1 MSAHSS
7 PFHSC
12 LRPQRRWV
20 DGMQHLLAWCVGLVL
35 CLASSVMAQ
44 PVKGLVYK
52 DFLPL
57 GSGASVPLPEGAWQ
71 LNHIGLFNGI
81 KVNEVYTLRNQQVD
95 AKVPFL
101 VVRQSTSPGVWPN
114 TNCAS
119 KNSSSFMVN
128 EHGTLSSQLLNKCSR
143 VFAISNFDTWK
154 GMSGFSENDKKWW
167 AESVPGLVD
176 PEGPP
181 RRNIFQV
188 EFTVQQHN
196 GKRLRLD
203 AFVLPPKVLDRD
215 LMAIQMREGFMS
227 TGMQTEYDILAAWNS
242 IYIDSI
248 HQSYFNK
255 KPHPIMSL
263 AYSVKSRGQTQSASA
278 TSNSPTPTLAASN
291 TDAQASQKAQDRGTG
306 DVLRQTAVNAAMANP
321 APASASLTQPVKGAV
336 YKDFL
341 PLGAGASVPLP
352 EGSWLA
358 TQHTSTPR
366 QGWGWENYT
375 FKNLRA
381 NAQVPYLVVRQAV
394 GALKW
399 GNNICQSK
407 NAHAFMVSEH
417 GTLSSQII
425 NKCSRYFAI
434 DNFESW
440 KSMSATTSSKSHSES
455 WMEVV
460 KGLGDASSPPMASLL
475 LAEMR
480 VTHFNGHGVH
490 IEAFILPPESATA
503 VRFRDD
509 FKEGRKRPE
518 QEILAAWAANYIES
532 IQQSYFNKKP
542 QPIMA
547 LAYPVN
553 AVAQSPVPSADSK
566 QALATTVSDD
576 EALEKSH
583 ERRTQELLREM
594 ESTPR
599 QVTKPSAISVTTTP
613 VAPVK
618 PPSPAGMANLTTVIK
633 TEALATPSKPLSQ
646 PAPSL
651 VAVSDA
657 TAQLRLDQERKAMDE
672 EKRTMAQQLAV
683 MTQMLAKLQQESAAA
698 AAAAKAKEQQAAAPE
713 PAAQPSQPVTFA
725 NRKALVIGNDL
736 YSHVPKL
743 TNAGADADAMAR
755 SLEFVGYKVFK
766 HLNLSEKRFKQ
777 AVRDFRQQLNA
788 GDEVLFFYA
797 GHGVQLGN
805 ANYLLPID
813 VQGEH
818 EDQVKDDAIL
828 LQKVLDDLDD
838 KKTKFALA
846 VIDACRDNPFK
857 GKGRAIGGRGLAPTS
872 AATGQMIMFSAGSG
886 QQALDRLGDNDKEK
900 NGLFT
905 RIFVKEMVKPG
916 LSVDR
921 VLRNVRTEVVRLA
934 RSVGHEQTP
943 ALYDQAIGEFYFRQ

>member
-1 MSAHSS
+1 MSAYSGQ
-7 PFHSC
+7 FHSC
-12 LRPQRRWV
+12 LNHQSRWFKS
-20 DGMQHLLAWCVGLVL
+20 MQFLLVWFVGLMM
-35 CLASSVMAQ
+35 CLASPAMAQ
-44 PVKGLVYK
+44 PAKGVTYK
-52 DFLPL
+52 EFLPL
-57 GSGASVPLPEGAWQ
+57 GSGASVPLPEGVWQ
-71 LNHIGLFNGI
+71 LTHTGLFNDA
-81 KVNEVYTLRNQQVD
+81 KALEVYTLRNQQVD

-101 VVRQSTSPGVWPN
+101 VVRQSTLPGIWGN
-114 TNCAS
+114 TPCAS
-119 KNSSSFMVN
+119 KNSQPFMVN

-143 VFAISNFDTWK
+143 VFSISNFDTWK
-154 GMSGFSENDKKWW
+154 GMSGFNENDKKWW

-176 PEGPP
+176 PDGPP

-188 EFTVQQHN
+188 EFTVQLYN

-203 AFVLPPKVLDRD
+203 AFVLPPKALDD
-215 LMAIQMREGFMS
+215 GLTTTKFKEGFMATS
-227 TGMQTEYDILAAWNS
+227 MKTEYDILATWNS

-255 KPHPIMSL
+255 KPHPLMAL
-263 AYSVKSRGQTQSASA
+263 AYSVKSRGQTQLASSS
-278 TSNSPTPTLAASN
+278 SNSPTPLMAGSS
-291 TDAQASQKAQDRGTG
+291 TDAQAAQ
-306 DVLRQTAVNAAMANP
+306 
-321 APASASLTQPVKGAV
+321 
-336 YKDFL
+336 
-341 PLGAGASVPLP
+341 
-352 EGSWLA
+352 E
-358 TQHTSTPR
+358 
-366 QGWGWENYT
+366 
-375 FKNLRA
+375 
-381 NAQVPYLVVRQAV
+381 
-394 GALKW
+394 
-399 GNNICQSK
+399 
-407 NAHAFMVSEH
+407 AH
-417 GTLSSQII
+417 
-425 NKCSRYFAI
+425 
-434 DNFESW
+434 D
-440 KSMSATTSSKSHSES
+440 
-455 WMEVV
+455 
-460 KGLGDASSPPMASLL
+460 
-475 LAEMR
+475 
-480 VTHFNGHGVH
+480 
-490 IEAFILPPESATA
+490 
-503 VRFRDD
+503 
-509 FKEGRKRPE
+509 
-518 QEILAAWAANYIES
+518 
-532 IQQSYFNKKP
+532 
-542 QPIMA
+542 
-547 LAYPVN
+547 
-553 AVAQSPVPSADSK
+553 
-566 QALATTVSDD
+566 
-576 EALEKSH
+576 
-583 ERRTQELLREM
+583 RRTEELLREM
-594 ESTPR
+594 AANTAV
-599 QVTKPSAISVTTTP
+599 QKP
-613 VAPVK
+613 APVVAAAPPAK
-618 PPSPAGMANLTTVIK
+618 PATVPSVKP
-633 TEALATPSKPLSQ
+633 TEAPVVTNSADK
-646 PAPSL
+646 
-651 VAVSDA
+651 
-657 TAQLRLDQERKAMDE
+657 TAQARLEQERRAMDE

-698 AAAAKAKEQQAAAPE
+698 ALAASAANKAKELQAAKPE
-713 PAAQPSQPVTFA
+713 SVAQPSQPVTFA

-755 SLEFVGYKVFK
+755 SLELVGYKVFK

-943 ALYDQAIGEFYFRQ
+943 ALYDQAIGEFYFKQ